1 MEKLQPLANQW
12 RHKKKRRPTKKQII
26 AIISMTIAKRRVT
39 ALPQTKPI
47 ITIAGKNTESQSW
60 LERMGS
66 LQKQIDELLQ

>member
-39 ALPQTKPI
+39 ALPQ
-47 ITIAGKNTESQSW
+47 SQS
-60 LERMGS
+60 LRS
-66 LQKQIDELLQ
+66 LGKTPNRKVGLKEWEVCRNK